1 MRPTLRGGVLLAII
15 ATTAAF
21 SASAA
26 VGTLGPKGDLQSG
39 QPPASFEQADTF
51 AVPALPADSMEAAQS
66 LRGTAFERAPVR
78 MGMPDGGKIGT
89 PIPSQPG
96 PTFRP
101 AAAGPGS
108 AIPPIPTRG
117 RSQPKR

>member
-1 MRPTLRGGVLLAII
+1 MRPTLRGGILLALI

-21 SASAA
+21 SANAA
-26 VGTLGPKGDLQSG
+26 VGTLAPKGDVQPA

-66 LRGTAFERAPVR
+66 LRGTAFEPAPVR
-78 MGMPDGGKIGT
+78 MRVPDGAS
-89 PIPSQPG
+89 IPSQPG

-101 AAAGPGS
+101 AAAERGS
-108 AIPPIPTRG
+108 STPKVPTRG
-117 RSQPKR
+117 RAQQRR